1 VEQPRS
7 KRAAQA
13 EATRELLL
21 ATARDVFSERGYHN
35 TSVGAITAAADTAHG
50 TFYLYFRNKEDIFA
64 NVVQGVVLEMYDG
77 MAPLKHDARGPQ
89 LIRRLMRGWMEVYVA
104 HAGIWRCLL
113 EAVFTSPTIE
123 ALWRDLREGF
133 ISQMA
138 RSMAEFQQLGKVRD
152 DVDPVLAAN
161 AIGGMLEWA
170 ATTTFVLRMPPVDNA
185 SFDDTVETLA
195 DLCYHALATS
205 VLAHPTD

>member
-35 TSVGAITAAADTAHG
+35 TSVGAITAAANTAHG

-64 NVVQGVVLEMYDG
+64 NVIQGVVLEMYDG
-77 MAPLKHDARGPQ
+77 MAPLRFDVRGPE
-89 LIRRLMRGWMEVYVA
+89 IVRHLMRASLEVYVA

-113 EAVFTSPTIE
+113 EAVFTSAAIE
-123 ALWRDLREGF
+123 ALWRELRAGF

-138 RSMAEFQQLGKVRD
+138 RTMVELQELGKIR
-152 DVDPVLAAN
+152 DVDPVLASN

-185 SFDDTVETLA
+185 SFDATVETLA

-205 VLAHPTD
+205 VLGQPND

>member
-1 VEQPRS
+1 MEQPRS

-13 EATRELLL
+13 EATRDLLL

-50 TFYLYFRNKEDIFA
+50 TFYLYFRNKEDVFA
-64 NVVQGVVLEMYDG
+64 QVVQGVVLEMYDG
-77 MAPLKHDARGPQ
+77 MGPLKQDARGPE
-89 LIRRLMRGWMEVYVA
+89 LIRRLMRGTLEMYVT

-113 EAVFTSPTIE
+113 EAVFTSPAID
-123 ALWRDLREGF
+123 ALWREIRAGF

-138 RSMAEFQQLGKVRD
+138 RTMAEFQQAGKVRD
-152 DVDPVLAAN
+152 DIDPVLAAN

-170 ATTTFVLRMPPVDNA
+170 ATTTFVLRMPPVENA
-185 SFDDTVETLA
+185 SLDDTVETLV
-195 DLCYHALATS
+195 DLCYFALTTS
-205 VLAHPTD
+205 VLAQPTD

>member
-1 VEQPRS
+1 MEHPRS

-35 TSVGAITAAADTAHG
+35 TSVGAITAAANTAHG

-64 NVVQGVVLEMYDG
+64 NVVQGVVLDMYDH
-77 MAPLKHDARGPQ
+77 MAPVSPDTRGPE
-89 LIRRLMRGWMEVYVA
+89 IVRRLMRSMLQNYVA

-113 EAVFTSPTIE
+113 EAVFTSPAIE
-123 ALWRDLREGF
+123 ALWRELRAGF

-138 RSMAEFQQLGKVRD
+138 RTMVEFQQLGKVR

-170 ATTTFVLRMPPVDNA
+170 ATTTFVLRMPPVEDA
-185 SFDDTVETLA
+185 SFDATVETLA
-195 DLCYHALATS
+195 DLCYHALSTS
-205 VLAHPTD
+205 VLARPTD

>member
-1 VEQPRS
+1 MEQPRS

-13 EATRELLL
+13 EATRDLLL

-50 TFYLYFRNKEDIFA
+50 TFYLYFRNKEDVFA
-64 NVVQGVVLEMYDG
+64 QVVQGVVLEMYDG
-77 MAPLKHDARGPQ
+77 MGPLKQDARGQ
-89 LIRRLMRGWMEVYVA
+89 ELIRRLMRGTLEMYVT

-113 EAVFTSPTIE
+113 EAVFTSPAIE
-123 ALWRDLREGF
+123 ALWRELRAGF

-138 RSMAEFQQLGKVRD
+138 RTMAEFQQAGKVRD
-152 DVDPVLAAN
+152 DIDPVLAAN

-170 ATTTFVLRMPPVDNA
+170 ATTTFVLRMPPVENA
-185 SFDDTVETLA
+185 SLDDTVETLA
-195 DLCYHALATS
+195 DLCYYALATS
-205 VLAHPTD
+205 VLAQPTD

>member
-1 VEQPRS
+1 MEQPRS

-21 ATARDVFSERGYHN
+21 AAARDVFSERGYHN

-64 NVVQGVVLEMYDG
+64 NVVQGLVLEMYDG
-77 MAPLKHDARGPQ
+77 MAPLRQDVRGPEAV
-89 LIRRLMRGWMEVYVA
+89 RHLMRDTLEVYVA

-113 EAVFTSPTIE
+113 EAVFTSPAIE
-123 ALWRDLREGF
+123 ALWREIRAGF

-138 RSMAEFQQLGKVRD
+138 QTLAEFQQLGKVR

-161 AIGGMLEWA
+161 AIGGMFEWA

-185 SFDDTVETLA
+185 TLDATAETLA
-195 DLCYHALATS
+195 DLCCHALATS
-205 VLAHPTD
+205 VLAQPTD